1 MFRKVTVVLT
11 MLSDSHSL
19 VSDSLQPKGCSLPS
33 SSVRAILRL
42 EWAAIS
48 SSRGSSQPR
57 GQTWVSW
64 WILYRLSH
72 PVLRRDRDNR
82 PHMESLVLSPCHH
95 QTKTRYLNLITGL
108 IIALPQRAGAS
119 QVAQREQIQLLT
131 QEMRV
136 QPLGQKLSLEKE
148 MATHSPVLAWEMS
161 WTEEPGRLH
170 SMASQKNL
178 TRLSN

>member
-1 MFRKVTVVLT
+1 MVLT

-33 SSVRAILRL
+33 SSVCAILRL

-136 QPLGQKLSLEKE
+136 QPLGQEALPGEGNGHPLPYSCLGNVMDRGAWQASLHGIAKE
-148 MATHSPVLAWEMS
+148 SDST
-161 WTEEPGRLH
+161 
-170 SMASQKNL
+170 
-178 TRLSN
+178 